1 MNYIPPLNS
10 NPLDPLRLFPVLY
23 MNEHLPAVLLVCD
36 AATVQLDEES
46 QIMPVLAQEIG
57 FGSA

>member
-1 MNYIPPLNS
+1 
-10 NPLDPLRLFPVLY
+10 